1 MRTWRFLSIAS
12 IWKDSWRLKKEL
24 TKMKKFSM
32 RSSPGGDGLKNCQIA
47 DSDIAP
53 TGRCLTGW
61 GLNSRILN
69 MTCTLHCRVHETCF
83 FFNYSFSRSPSVIE
97 IEAPLKKLRTA
108 VLAWYSHNGAKVGN
122 SSLFYISHQ
131 ERW

>member
-1 MRTWRFLSIAS
+1 MAIEE
-12 IWKDSWRLKKEL
+12 EL
-24 TKMKKFSM
+24 TKMEKFSM
-32 RSSPGGDGLKNCQIA
+32 RSSPGGNGLKNCQIA

-69 MTCTLHCRVHETCF
+69 TTCTLNYRVHETCF
-83 FFNYSFSRSPSVIE
+83 LFNYSLSISPSVIE
-97 IEAPLKKLRTA
+97 IEAPLKKLLTA
-108 VLAWYSHNGAKVGN
+108 VLAWYSHKDAKVGN